1 LREEAPNR
9 PPGPWLKT
17 VVLNGV
23 GKGALD
29 VSGRD
34 QEGERKRFADDVSK
48 QTRMASKP
56 GSGINPGMSL
66 AGARLL
72 ARWCPAWRRRE
83 PDQAAFAW
91 NVRRRAPIL
100 PPFVDGERELPER
113 TKPRG
118 VEYRCGVRWRTGS
131 Y

>member
-1 LREEAPNR
+1 LREEASNR

-17 VVLNGV
+17 VVLSGV

-34 QEGERKRFADDVSK
+34 QEGERKRIADEVSK
-48 QTRMASKP
+48 NIRVTSKL
-56 GSGINPGMSL
+56 GCINYPGMSL

-91 NVRRRAPIL
+91 NVRCAGINRQEERDENARHRRSS
-100 PPFVDGERELPER
+100 D
-113 TKPRG
+113 PRWPR
-118 VEYRCGVRWRTGS
+118 VMRW
-131 Y
+131 YL